1 MFLKVRMHYCEE
13 LGSYRKVKEGGDEHH
28 CGSSTEAESLA
39 G

>member
-13 LGSYRKVKEGGDEHH
+13 LGNYRKVKEGGDE
-28 CGSSTEAESLA
+28 EAERLA